1 MSWLNKQ
8 WSKLD
13 FWDKEENERQKQ
25 QFAKP
30 TPQTKPAVPQSV
42 DWRTKNAKFG
52 VLANNPQRQKS
63 FLNDIAMPN
72 QAVTNARNIASGIV
86 EAPVKIGKTLGKG
99 FWETGDAAKQLPGAL
114 LGKNNGFKESLDQS
128 IIGGVGRF
136 GQSLA
141 SAGLSPVTN
150 SLADRE
156 RKRSE
161 RLLIPAY
168 ENLYRASGAD
178 PRLGRNQ
185 AEQEALGADYTI
197 RTDPLNRSNI
207 GVNDS
212 LGTTARKVTAQAGEA
227 ILDTAT
233 APAMGL
239 ATGKAIVSSPTKQFL
254 KSTLDSGL
262 LSGGGNLLYTAQQDN
277 VTPLDYAKSGGLGF
291 ATGIAL
297 PVGTR
302 LVKEMPRFVDQNIPR
317 TAFRETELGKRATWV
332 TPNRKLAEQFK
343 RPETVAEA
351 YTYRK
356 KDILDPSDN
365 RTRSRLIERYGENK
379 INNLTSD
386 TLNGRFNDQLEAPA
400 RKIAKEMGY
409 KGAAFDE
416 PILPSDPRSL
426 RRNPLSINVFDQSA
440 LKSKQLL
447 NEGGYINPSEILD
460 STKRAVKQLKNNGS
474 GKAMSVE
481 KPVDLKAEVKAP
493 KVPRGN
499 IEEQVVKGE
508 NTPLETAPVKS
519 IGQLQATSRLPK
531 DKKLRELET
540 VKKQI
545 IDAETESIM
554 ATKPERNLIKET
566 LRHGGISSSAYE
578 TLPKGVKRKTGFSA
592 DELAQE
598 MGFTD
603 EDAYIEALQNY
614 ATHQN
619 RKLTKTQA
627 REMAIERLE
636 SGKSD
641 YSGDLQEILKEIET
655 RNLELDQ
662 LGATKITPNKPS
674 QKMTEAEFNSLLDT
688 AEAQNPNLKTKKA
701 VEIATKPKR
710 EQQLKAV
717 MEGDLETSNKLR
729 QEIAEVKDGTLKS
742 APDMNKVFDNEDLGK
757 VELKDIKGRA
767 NKQTKQKFMTRV
779 NEYLGEKQAGRFR
792 ATDSARTFNEQFGD
806 LTDAQ
811 KLQVIE
817 GADNPE
823 LRTTDDRVN
832 QAIDALHKEY
842 DTAYRYYTKD
852 KNINMGYQS
861 SYYPRMYKNPAT
873 GEAIDSATFQL
884 LQKASSRQKGRT
896 ADQIATDFLITKD
909 PAEALQKYHAS
920 LESAA
925 AGKKFL
931 QDLQKD
937 GLVMQSTEPVRG
949 MQPIVAEGMQ
959 DAGTIYYAKPEV
971 AKSLNKMFGNQEASG
986 LFENLMEKGAGLNSF
1001 VQSFVLSGGVPNT
1014 PLNAFGVMQV
1024 MKHTMAG
1031 HPIQAAKAFHKG
1043 MSRGGADKFFRA
1055 NSDAM
1060 QQLAK
1065 QGYTIRVDY
1074 DPAYKSGRKQI
1085 AEAFKDSKA
1094 KGLNE
1099 GWDQFTN
1106 DATFK
1111 RFMPAMEILHFK
1123 GVRDGLIKRGVPQE
1137 QAIKQAADATGN
1149 FFGKTKVATEATRS
1163 KVGSDAAGAL
1173 LFAPRFRESMINFW
1187 GRNIKALNPKNIGKV
1202 EYRDNQK
1209 FLVAAAITYATM
1221 EGLNKSLTGEWMHD
1235 NPDGKK
1241 DKLLI
1246 PADKLKAVGIDTK
1259 GKDIGTPFLPS
1270 IATVPRNAVSGIYN
1284 LATGN
1289 TKEAG
1294 KNLQSF
1300 LSMPVKTA
1308 SELLT
1313 NENYFGR
1320 QIVDEDATTPEKLSQ
1335 AASHIVSS
1343 NMQPWIREGLN
1354 MAGQNLPDGAKKA
1367 LGIKQKSGV
1376 ETASNALELPFRFY
1390 DPNYYKKGDE
1400 YINRQGKNASV
1411 KRDGK
1416 YVKVSDLPLGQRF
1429 QESLK
1434 NLGESGD
1441 SDYIKRNVAEIDSE
1455 MNKIYQKYGLP
1466 PAKTS
1471 TAVAK
1476 KWAEYDNRLK
1486 DGKIS
1491 PLKQPAEERKLLR
1504 DTYKLQ
1510 TQGATRDF
1518 LSVSSDNDMRQAI
1531 KDGLVDKKTLKSA
1544 IELDNFLVANGLQS
1558 SPTIGK
1564 KLRTELGY
1572 NTPGDKKGSKKSV
1585 ASGGGNKKIIDD
1597 MIKAMLASSE
1607 GKSKLNKNL
1616 RTLIE
1621 GLSKKEY
1628 AKAKKVTV

>member
-42 DWRTKNAKFG
+42 DWKTKNAKFG

-499 IEEQVVKGE
+499 IEEAVV
-508 NTPLETAPVKS
+508 NTGKTTNNTEQILNPTAPKK
-519 IGQLQATSRLPK
+519 IEQLQAEAITRGKAQKSQPQPKQQKQPTQKYQNGSLSGKQTEVLPQKQITQPDKAKLQNKVSSDDTIPDVDNFIKEQTTAQHIKPQKLGVKDRLMRTWIDSLAPAEDRFSQAVKDGKISQETLEKILVNNGKSLRAGTRANQDLIDSGLVDLIHKMPKKDYDNLGQVLIARHSDDLRANGIETGRKPETDAAILKKYGKQYEKQVEQFKKSTDFVLDESVKSGLISKDTAKLLRKKYPNYVPMNRVFDEMEATGSFGSNQVANLGQQTVVRKIKGSKRVVENPMESMIEKVQAMSRQSLRNEAATSWVDTLKELGEAELIKGDKKPGDSAISIFRNGTKETYKVDPVMEQAAKGLTKEQMGVINNAARKVSRVFKTGTTGVNLPFIMTNLARDQQTALLNMHKGEREVFTQLPK
-531 DKKLRELET
+531 TIMETLGHGKLYDEAVKQGAVSTSFDMTKPNLKRTAENIRKKGASLGAFERIEDVIGRSEEFT
-540 VKKQI
+540 RIQQY
-545 IDAETESIM
+545 A
-554 ATKPERNLIKET
+554 ATKKYWLKKGLSEEQAMNKAT
-566 LRHGGISSSAYE
+566 LAAQQN
-578 TLPKGVKRKTGFSA
+578 SA
-592 DELAQE
+592 D
-598 MGFTD
+598 FS
-603 EDAYIEALQNY
+603 
-614 ATHQN
+614 
-619 RKLTKTQA
+619 R
-627 REMAIERLE
+627 
-636 SGKSD
+636 
-641 YSGDLQEILKEIET
+641 SGDLGQIINAWLPYTNAGVQGT
-655 RNLELDQ
+655 R
-662 LGATKITPNKPS
+662 AY
-674 QKMTEAEFNSLLDT
+674 
-688 AEAQNPNLKTKKA
+688 
-701 VEIATKPKR
+701 
-710 EQQLKAV
+710 
-717 MEGDLETSNKLR
+717 LR
-729 QEIAEVKDGTLKS
+729 A
-742 APDMNKVFDNEDLGK
+742 A
-757 VELKDIKGRA
+757 
-767 NKQTKQKFMTRV
+767 
-779 NEYLGEKQAGRFR
+779 
-792 ATDSARTFNEQFGD
+792 
-806 LTDAQ
+806 
-811 KLQVIE
+811 
-817 GADNPE
+817 
-823 LRTTDDRVN
+823 
-832 QAIDALHKEY
+832 
-842 DTAYRYYTKD
+842 
-852 KNINMGYQS
+852 
-861 SYYPRMYKNPAT
+861 YKNP
-873 GEAIDSATFQL
+873 Q
-884 LQKASSRQKGRT
+884 R
-896 ADQIATDFLITKD
+896 
-909 PAEALQKYHAS
+909 
-920 LESAA
+920 
-925 AGKKFL
+925 
-931 QDLQKD
+931 
-937 GLVMQSTEPVRG
+937 
-949 MQPIVAEGMQ
+949 
-959 DAGTIYYAKPEV
+959 YAVK
-971 AKSLNKMFGNQEASG
+971 
-986 LFENLMEKGAGLNSF
+986 
-1001 VQSFVLSGGVPNT
+1001 
-1014 PLNAFGVMQV
+1014 
-1024 MKHTMAG
+1024 
-1031 HPIQAAKAFHKG
+1031 
-1043 MSRGGADKFFRA
+1043 
-1055 NSDAM
+1055 
-1060 QQLAK
+1060 
-1065 QGYTIRVDY
+1065 
-1074 DPAYKSGRKQI
+1074 
-1085 AEAFKDSKA
+1085 
-1094 KGLNE
+1094 
-1099 GWDQFTN
+1099 
-1106 DATFK
+1106 
-1111 RFMPAMEILHFK
+1111 
-1123 GVRDGLIKRGVPQE
+1123 
-1137 QAIKQAADATGN
+1137 
-1149 FFGKTKVATEATRS
+1149 
-1163 KVGSDAAGAL
+1163 AGAL
-1173 LFAPRFRESMINFW
+1173 LVMPTIATTLYNTGTDERKAIYDDISDQDKMSSTIIVTPWAKKNEEGRWEGLIKVPKPPGISALLYPVEKGVASMRGLDPVGFNDIAKGILGFASPLGDSPNAAVSTITPQPIKPAVESIVNRDFFTGRDIVPRWLQNKPKSDQAYDYTSGTSRGIASATGQSPLSIEHLIRGYTGEVGLQGLNLSDNILNRLGVIPKEQIGGRSVTSGFSRRFTQAYDKGRESKI
-1187 GRNIKALNPKNIGKV
+1187 A
-1202 EYRDNQK
+1202 
-1209 FLVAAAITYATM
+1209 
-1221 EGLNKSLTGEWMHD
+1221 
-1235 NPDGKK
+1235 DGS
-1241 DKLLI
+1241 
-1246 PADKLKAVGIDTK
+1246 AVGNINAIS
-1259 GKDIGTPFLPS
+1259 GKD
-1270 IATVPRNAVSGIYN
+1270 
-1284 LATGN
+1284 
-1289 TKEAG
+1289 
-1294 KNLQSF
+1294 
-1300 LSMPVKTA
+1300 
-1308 SELLT
+1308 
-1313 NENYFGR
+1313 
-1320 QIVDEDATTPEKLSQ
+1320 
-1335 AASHIVSS
+1335 
-1343 NMQPWIREGLN
+1343 
-1354 MAGQNLPDGAKKA
+1354 
-1367 LGIKQKSGV
+1367 
-1376 ETASNALELPFRFY
+1376 
-1390 DPNYYKKGDE
+1390 
-1400 YINRQGKNASV
+1400 ASV

-1564 KLRTELGY
+1564 KLRAELGY
-1572 NTPGDKKGSKKSV
+1572 STPGDKKGSKKSV

-1597 MIKAMLASSE
+1597 MIKSLLASE
-1607 GKSKLNKNL
+1607 QGKSKLNKDL
-1616 RTLIE
+1616 RNLIE
-1621 GLSKKEY
+1621 GLSKKQY
-1628 AKAKKVTV
+1628 AKAKKTVY